1 VNNESQNKHQSRLQ
15 PATRSARTPVTKKG
29 LHQRAGEVL
38 SLARPLSYR
47 AAQEFA
53 GDFFHR
59 DDYFRRF
66 LSPVGVEAK

>member
-15 PATRSARTPVTKKG
+15 PATRSAGTQVIKKG

-47 AAQEFA
+47 AAHEIASEF
-53 GDFFHR
+53 FFAAMIV
-59 DDYFRRF
+59 F
-66 LSPVGVEAK
+66 EAIYRL